1 MSHHGWS
8 LHTASASLLLRR
20 MLAWGHQWLFRF
32 KGSPKILLIFCIL
45 ISTVIA
51 AAHSLVHALLHLLT
65 SGDFFFVVLFQNF
78 YLCSLWSSEKG
89 PSPLTVLSI
98 CLSLGCEFSCAPL
111 LNTFPTVPS
120 AAIIL
125 SLCPPLLYAWY
136 ESEVISVWNVSAN
149 YRHCKGH
156 SQCSLFMYHSRA
168 NGFWQSQVGTVG

>member
-1 MSHHGWS
+1 MGGLCTLLPLHCSSGGCLPEVTSDS
-8 LHTASASLLLRR
+8 L
-20 MLAWGHQWLFRF
+20 
-32 KGSPKILLIFCIL
+32 GSRGRLKILLIFCIL

-136 ESEVISVWNVSAN
+136 ESEVISV
-149 YRHCKGH
+149 
-156 SQCSLFMYHSRA
+156 
-168 NGFWQSQVGTVG
+168 